1 MKYIAICAKGLEDIT
16 QLEIKELLNVESKI
30 LIPGRIE
37 FSTDK
42 INEFKEKTQS
52 TIKLY
57 ELKQKVKSLDEIK
70 AFKIEGTYRVTCHR
84 LGEHDFTSMSA
95 EQETGEKFTE
105 LGNKVD
111 LKNPETIVFL
121 DVVDENIFV
130 GIDLTPKLLSKRDY
144 RIKVNNQSINACIA
158 YALVRLS
165 GFNEEQT
172 LLDPFAKDGVIAI
185 EAAKFKKGKIYAFE
199 DLFHN
204 VKNLEINSKLANLRK
219 QVNISRIEVEWLDTK
234 LKENEIDCLITAPPY
249 PSKTILEKDIK
260 KLYKELFHQLD
271 YIMKKNS
278 KMIFIAPK
286 IELIKEFNKDFKII
300 DERNVSTSNLN
311 YKVLILQN

>member
-16 QLEIKELLNVESKI
+16 QLEIKELLNIESKI

-37 FSTDK
+37 FSTDN

-52 TIKLY
+52 TIKIY
-57 ELKQKVKSLDEIK
+57 ELKQKVKSLEEIE
-70 AFKIEGTYRVTCHR
+70 AFKIEGTFRVTCHR
-84 LGEHDFTSMSA
+84 IGEHDFTSMMA
-95 EQETGEKFTE
+95 EQETGEKFAE
-105 LGNKVD
+105 LKNKVS
-111 LKNPETIVFL
+111 LKDPETIVFL
-121 DVVDENIFV
+121 DIVDENIFL

-165 GFNEEQT
+165 GFDETKT
-172 LLDPFAKDGVIAI
+172 LLDPFAKDGIIAI

-219 QVNISRIEVEWLDTK
+219 QVNISRIEIEWLDTK
-234 LKENEIDCLITAPPY
+234 LKEKEVDCLITAPPY
-249 PSKTILEKDIK
+249 PSKTIPEKEIK

-271 YIMKKNS
+271 YIMKDNS
-278 KMIFIAPK
+278 IIIFIAPK
-286 IELIKEFNKDFKII
+286 VELLKEFNQDLKII
-300 DERNVSTSNLN
+300 DEREVSTSNLN
-311 YKVLILQN
+311 YKILIFQK

>member
-16 QLEIKELLNVESKI
+16 QLEIKELLNVDSKV

-42 INEFKEKTQS
+42 INNFKEKTQS
-52 TIKLY
+52 TIKIY
-57 ELKQKVKSLDEIK
+57 ELKQKVKSLEEIK
-70 AFKIEGTYRVTCHR
+70 AFKIKGTYRVSCHR
-84 LGEHDFTSMSA
+84 LGEHNFTSMQA

-105 LGNKVD
+105 LKNKVD

-121 DVVDENIFV
+121 DIVDENIFV
-130 GIDLTPKLLSKRDY
+130 GIDLTPKLLSKREY
-144 RIKVNNQSINACIA
+144 RIKVHNQSINACIA

-165 GFNEEQT
+165 GFNEEKI

-185 EAAKFKKGKIYAFE
+185 EALKYKEGKVYAFE

-219 QVNISRIEVEWLDTK
+219 KIKISRIEVEWLDTK
-234 LKENEIDCLITAPPY
+234 LKENEVDCLVTAPPY
-249 PSKTILEKDIK
+249 PSKTISEKEIK

-278 KMIFIAPK
+278 KIIFIAPK
-286 IELIKEFNKDFKII
+286 VKLLKEFIKNFKVI

-311 YKVLILQN
+311 YKVLILQK